1 MRNGFTLIEFLIA
14 VAILVIVSGAGL
26 IGLSRYKGGQDIE
39 LSMEEIIS
47 VVRDVQKRSITEQDG
62 KQWGIRFVNAS
73 SSYEIWSGSSY
84 ASGTVDKLYSLR
96 RNVILGNPS
105 TSTVD
110 TIFSAISGKLAETRI
125 ISLLNT
131 RKDGIVGDIVM
142 TERGTVTSRLEHGLV
157 GYWHFDEATSTKAY
171 DSSGFSITGT
181 LTNGP
186 TWQTSSNC
194 KSGKCLSFDGTND
207 YIDLNASASYANT
220 LTVTAWVFHNS
231 ASGWD
236 DIVAG
241 GCGSILFGFSSNVLN
256 FGGQCNNPFNPITY
270 ATNINSAWHH
280 VAGVYNGSTASLYV
294 DGTLVNS
301 ASRSGSFSNF
311 APNIGASGDS
321 AESFYGS
328 IDEVRIYN
336 RALSAAEVLN
346 LYNDLK

>member
-73 SSYEIWSGSSY
+73 SSYEIWSGSNY

-110 TIFSAISGKLAETRI
+110 TIFSAISGKLAKTRI

-171 DSSGFSITGT
+171 DISGFSHDGT

-186 TWQTSSNC
+186 TWQTGSSC
-194 KSGKCLSFDGTND
+194 KAGECLSF
-207 YIDLNASASYANT
+207 
-220 LTVTAWVFHNS
+220 
-231 ASGWD
+231 
-236 DIVAG
+236 
-241 GCGSILFGFSSNVLN
+241 
-256 FGGQCNNPFNPITY
+256 
-270 ATNINSAWHH
+270 
-280 VAGVYNGSTASLYV
+280 NGSTNYV
-294 DGTLVNS
+294 NVGDPTGDKFDFGTSDFTFEAWVKPTALNS
-301 ASRSGSFSNF
+301 FNTVFTKQPTTRSGGPHVTINS
-311 APNIGASGDS
+311 SGNVQFD
-321 AESFYGS
+321 F
-328 IDEVRIYN
+328 DVCD
-336 RALSAAEVLN
+336 VLPI
-346 LYNDLK
+346 L